1 MTTRAH
7 EIGSSSQD
15 RPPRK
20 QVHLETQRNNKFV
33 SNEDNQPGSDCARS
47 VTTASMSTS
56 TNENKPK
63 RGTKPSLYSPSLLFD
78 AVSGLKEVASD
89 TYSNVR
95 DWANSPQSTMPT
107 PSFFSRY
114 DNTSIYTG
122 TPLSCYPESKA
133 KGDSR
138 KTTPT
143 RDRSCTQQSTRTK
156 PSSPARSLIQDL
168 VSPFLACVLYSDDQ
182 PSTREMNQK
191 DFHKRMDINTIG
203 VLERSW
209 TDQQTVASLDSQAE
223 EEMLQLHRLTS
234 WGTQATFGTAATY
247 DTTTTSAS
255 LDTNSINHAQNIA
268 GEHCIIGS
276 SVVAS
281 TKASTEIVVQDDDGN
296 VIPPE
301 LIEHAQRRREQRRTR
316 RKRVVKFDY
325 PPISALRE
333 CPRPNPKDLPDLFF
347 TEEELDEIEADRS
360 SANIADDVEIVA
372 VATPSKDDSI
382 SSQEDWNNYRLTN
395 KSGSSEKVAPSVGF
409 GSIYPIPKQEPF
421 RKRPPSPHPRKSAQ
435 LTSTGNTSNDPV
447 FPTSNC
453 QPKADPRLLKG
464 VQIYLRERSTGQGR

>member
-1 MTTRAH
+1 M
-7 EIGSSSQD
+7 GSSSHD
-15 RPPRK
+15 RTPRK
-20 QVHLETQRNNKFV
+20 QIQLETQRSNTFISPDTNK
-33 SNEDNQPGSDCARS
+33 PGSDCAKS

-56 TNENKPK
+56 TNEDLPK
-63 RGTKPSLYSPSLLFD
+63 RGSKPPLYSPSLLFD

-89 TYSNVR
+89 TYLNVR
-95 DWANSPQSTMPT
+95 DWANSPQSAMPT
-107 PSFFSRY
+107 QSFFSKY
-114 DNTSIYTG
+114 GDMSMYAGN
-122 TPLSCYPESKA
+122 PLSCSPESNA
-133 KGDSR
+133 KVDSR
-138 KTTPT
+138 KTPQL
-143 RDRSCTQQSTRTK
+143 RDSSYKHQSNRTK
-156 PSSPARSLIQDL
+156 SFSPARSLIQDL
-168 VSPFLACVLYSDDQ
+168 VSPFFACGVYSDDQ
-182 PSTREMNQK
+182 PSTREMNQN
-191 DFHKRMDINTIG
+191 DFNRRMDMNTIG

-209 TDQQTVASLDSQAE
+209 TDHQTVASVDSQAE
-223 EEMLQLHRLTS
+223 EEMRQLHRLTS

-247 DTTTTSAS
+247 DTTTTTAS
-255 LDTNSINHAQNIA
+255 LDTNSINHAQNID

-372 VATPSKDDSI
+372 VATPSKDESI
-382 SSQEDWNNYRLTN
+382 SSQEDWNTYRLTN
-395 KSGSSEKVAPSVGF
+395 KSGSSDKVAPSVGF
-409 GSIYPIPKQEPF
+409 GSIYPIPKQEPS
-421 RKRPPSPHPRKSAQ
+421 RKRPPSPHPRKAAQ
-435 LTSTGNTSNDPV
+435 YSSTGNVSNVPV
-447 FPTSNC
+447 NPTSNC